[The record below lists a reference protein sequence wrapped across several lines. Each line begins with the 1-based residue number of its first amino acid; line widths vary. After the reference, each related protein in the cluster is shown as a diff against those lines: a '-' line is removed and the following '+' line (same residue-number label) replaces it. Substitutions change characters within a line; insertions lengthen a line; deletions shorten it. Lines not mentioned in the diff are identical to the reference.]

1 MIMAKSNATWEA
13 ESDFRTLASAE
24 EVKSNRARLGKAKR
38 AGAKIVR
45 EEKKA
50 LIVKQRVA
58 KPAPRKAAK
67 PAPKR
72 ARRR

>member
-1 MIMAKSNATWEA
+1 MRKAEAKWEA
-13 ESDFRTLASAE
+13 ENDFRALAGAE
-24 EVKSNRARLGKAKR
+24 EIKSDRARLGKAKK
-38 AGAKIVR
+38 AGVKIVR
-45 EEKKA
+45 EERKA